1 MDEMKEEMEKIL
13 HTLKEKGVDFEEYHH
28 EALDNVLQREVPDQD
43 IPEEQFKEI
52 FRKIQED
59 GKVFVVTP
67 KPAKNGGA
75 CCCEIAVDVEEDT
88 YWIEVE
94 FEKAVVEW
102 EHFLNKVQA

>member
-1 MDEMKEEMEKIL
+1 M
-13 HTLKEKGVDFEEYHH
+13 
-28 EALDNVLQREVPDQD
+28 
-43 IPEEQFKEI
+43 
-52 FRKIQED
+52 
-59 GKVFVVTP
+59 TP
-67 KPAKNGGA
+67 KPAKNGGT